1 MNENYF
7 MGLDGFVWFT
17 GVVENRNDPAKLGRV
32 QVRCLGYHTEDL
44 IDIPTADLPWAHIM
58 MPVTDPSMQG
68 LGTSPSF
75 LTEGSWVI
83 GFFRDA
89 VEKQQLVI
97 MGSLPGVPQTA
108 AADNLVEKSFKEL
121 LDSNAKL
128 GDESER
134 KKPLKGFVDPNGKY
148 PGTVSHSNH
157 TINESDVSR
166 LAQGQTSETHLSLQN
181 RRANKWEKI
190 PTATKPNLTTVSTTS
205 KAETLSTFSEPDPKG
220 LKVDTSPYTS
230 SEYPYNHV
238 HESESGHIQEIDDTP
253 GGERLYKQHKSGT
266 YEEIIADGTKT
277 VKVFGDNYELIA
289 GANNIFVKGN
299 INLTCSGDKR
309 ERIDGDYILEVGGD
323 FTRKIHKSEQVKIG
337 AGDAG
342 GNLEEEIIGN
352 HGFNI
357 SNSVSGAIGSTESGT
372 AKDCDIT
379 IGGKETRTIGGTY
392 DITTAD
398 SYTLTSSKDIGLLS
412 FNNITAFSV
421 ASTSISSGTTLTLKS
436 AEAMSIKSDTAVA
449 LESISTMDIVGGT
462 ISTLTFATSGSTVTA
477 ETIEL
482 TSHVHGQPDTGA
494 DATSQ
499 GNTLVPVA

>member
-44 IDIPTADLPWAHIM
+44 IDIPTEDLPWAHIM

-89 VEKQQLVI
+89 IEKQQPVI
-97 MGSLPGVPQTA
+97 MGSLPGVPQSE
-108 AADNLVEKSFKEL
+108 ADIT
-121 LDSNAKL
+121 
-128 GDESER
+128 
-134 KKPLKGFVDPNGKY
+134 KGFNDPGGDY
-148 PGTVSHSNH
+148 PSEEIMHSGH
-157 TINESDVSR
+157 GLNESDVSR
-166 LAQGQTSETHLSLQN
+166 LARGVDAETHKSVIN
-181 RRANKWEKI
+181 RRDTVWKGI
-190 PTATKPNLTTVSTTS
+190 PTATKPNVSSVSTTS
-205 KAETLSTFSEPDPKG
+205 KTETAGSFDEPIPRG
-220 LKVDTSPYTS
+220 NTVHTGI
-230 SEYPYNHV
+230 YPFNHV
-238 HESESGHIQEIDDTP
+238 HESEAGHIKEVDDTP
-253 GGERLYKQHKSGT
+253 DGERLYTQHAAGT
-266 YEEIIADGTKT
+266 YEEIIANGTKT
-277 VKVFGDNYELIA
+277 VKVVGDNYELIA
-289 GANNIFVKGN
+289 GKSNIYVRGD
-299 INLTCSGDKR
+299 INLTCSGTKR
-309 ERIDGDYILEVGGD
+309 EKIDGDYILEVGGD

>member
-44 IDIPTADLPWAHIM
+44 NDIPSADLPWAHVM

-68 LGTSPSF
+68 LGNTPSF
-75 LTEGSWVI
+75 LTEGTWVI

-89 VEKQQLVI
+89 MEKQQPVI
-97 MGSLPGVPQTA
+97 MGSLPGVPA
-108 AADNLVEKSFKEL
+108 SAADKTT
-121 LDSNAKL
+121 
-128 GDESER
+128 
-134 KKPLKGFVDPNGKY
+134 GFNDPNGKY
-148 PGTVSHSNH
+148 PGTITHSNH
-157 TINESDVSR
+157 TIEESDVSR

-190 PTATKPNLTTVSTTS
+190 PTATKPNLSTVSTTS
-205 KAETLSTFSEPDPKG
+205 KAETVSTFSEPDPKG

-253 GGERLYKQHKSGT
+253 GGERLYRQHKSGT
-266 YEEIIADGTKT
+266 YEEIVADGSKT
-277 VKVFGDNYELIA
+277 VKVFGDNYELTA
-289 GANNIFVKGN
+289 GANNVFVKGN
-299 INLTCSGDKR
+299 INLTCSGTKR

-323 FTRKIHKSEQVKIG
+323 FTRKIHKNEQVKIG
-337 AGDAG
+337 ATGG

-357 SNSVSGAIGSTESGT
+357 ANAMSGAIGVTGTGT

-379 IGGKETRTIGGTY
+379 IGGKETRSVGGTY
-392 DITTAD
+392 DITAKD
-398 SYTLTSSKDIGLLS
+398 SYSVVSLNDVLVGAS
-412 FNNITAFSV
+412 NNVTVSSV
-421 ASTSISSGTTLTLKS
+421 AGTSISAGTTMTVKAATNLD
-436 AEAMSIKSDTAVA
+436 IKSEAVGTMTFEGA
-449 LESISTMDIVGGT
+449 SSTINLSG
-462 ISTLTFATSGSTVTA
+462 SGSTITTTQEVTA
-477 ETIEL
+477 NTIAL
-482 TSHVHGQPDTGA
+482 TTHTHTDTEGLA
-494 DATSQ
+494 ANITSAP
-499 GNTLVPVA
+499 NA

>member
-17 GVVENRNDPAKLGRV
+17 GVVENRNDPAQLGRV
-32 QVRCLGYHTEDL
+32 QVRCLGFHTENL
-44 IDIPTADLPWAHIM
+44 NDIPTEDLPWAHVM
-58 MPVTDPSMQG
+58 HPVTDPSMQG
-68 LGTSPSF
+68 MGNTPSF

-89 VEKQQLVI
+89 NERQQPLI
-97 MGSLPGVPQTA
+97 IGSLPGVPQ
-108 AADNLVEKSFKEL
+108 
-121 LDSNAKL
+121 
-128 GDESER
+128 SE
-134 KKPLKGFVDPNGKY
+134 PDITKGFNDPEGEY
-148 PGTVSHSNH
+148 PAKSIMHSGH
-157 TINESDVSR
+157 GLNESDVSR
-166 LAQGQTSETHLSLQN
+166 LARGKKDAETHKSLIN
-181 RRANKWEKI
+181 RREIQFKDI
-190 PTATKPNLTTVSTTS
+190 PTATKPHVSTVSTTS
-205 KAETLSTFSEPDPKG
+205 KEETAGSFDEPNPRG
-220 LKVDTSPYTS
+220 TTTTGV
-230 SEYPYNHV
+230 YPVNHV
-238 HESESGHIQEIDDTP
+238 HETESGHIKEVDDTP
-253 GGERLYKQHKSGT
+253 EGERLNTQHTSGT

-277 VKVFGDNYELIA
+277 VKVVGDNYELIA
-289 GANNIFVKGN
+289 GKSNIYVRGD
-299 INLTCSGDKR
+299 INLTCSGTKR
-309 ERIDGDYILEVGGD
+309 ELIEGDYILEVGGN
-323 FTRKIHKSEQVKIG
+323 FTRKIGASEQVKIG
-337 AGDAG
+337 AGETG
-342 GNLEEEIIGN
+342 GNLEEEIKGN

-357 SNSVSGAIGSTESGT
+357 TNSVSGAIGSTESGT

-412 FNNITAFSV
+412 FNNTTAFSV
-421 ASTSISSGTTLTLKS
+421 ASTSIGSGTTLTLKS